1 MGRRVPFGTEIS
13 CSKGDKPFIHFIRK
27 VKKMENTKSF
37 DTAIM
42 SISPAI
48 RNVLEFLPSG
58 IKYKTE
64 EIRLRN
70 SLPVALTIGGRPIFV
85 TRNGNLCEYITKD
98 LLTATKG
105 DLEESFMLLC
115 KRSVYAHTAELKEGY
130 IVMDSGHRAG
140 VCGTITED
148 GHLRDVSSIN
158 IRIAHEVL
166 GCADN
171 IVREFDGG
179 GFLIAGPPGSG
190 KTTLLRDLIRQL
202 STGVL
207 GKYRKISVI
216 DSRGE
221 LSGSS
226 FGNCANNLGEN
237 TDILII
243 RDKAL
248 GMEIA
253 VRTLFPDI
261 VAFDE
266 IGSYAELKKV
276 SESFNA
282 GVSVLTTAHAG
293 NLDDLMTRS
302 ITKALIN
309 SGAVSKIALLSPT
322 VGDPVRIFGAEEL
335 KNYAVH

>member
-1 MGRRVPFGTEIS
+1 
-13 CSKGDKPFIHFIRK
+13 
-27 VKKMENTKSF
+27 MENTKSF
-37 DTAIM
+37 DTALQAV
-42 SISPAI
+42 SPTI
-48 RNVLEFLPSG
+48 RNVLAFLPQG
-58 IKYKTE
+58 IKNKTE

-70 SLPVALTIGGRPIFV
+70 GLPVALTVSGKPLFV
-85 TRNGNLCEYITKD
+85 TRSGNLCEYITKD
-98 LLTATKG
+98 LLTATKS
-105 DLEESFMLLC
+105 DLQDSFMLLC

-130 IVMDSGHRAG
+130 IVMDNGHRAG
-140 VCGTITED
+140 ICGTITED

-171 IVREFDGG
+171 IIKEFDMG

-202 STGVL
+202 SSGVT
-207 GKYRKISVI
+207 GKYLKLSVI

-237 TDILII
+237 TDVLII
-243 RDKAL
+243 KDKAL
-248 GMEIA
+248 GLEIA

-266 IGSYAELKKV
+266 IGSFSELNKV

-293 NLDDLMTRS
+293 SVQDLLSRS
-302 ITKALIN
+302 ITKSLIN
-309 SGAVSKIALLSPT
+309 SGAISKVALLPQSI
-322 VGDPVRIFGAEEL
+322 GDPIQIFTVKEL
-335 KNYAVH
+335 QKNAVH

>member
-1 MGRRVPFGTEIS
+1 
-13 CSKGDKPFIHFIRK
+13 
-27 VKKMENTKSF
+27 MENTKGF
-37 DTAIM
+37 DTALQAV
-42 SISPAI
+42 SPAI
-48 RNVLEFLPSG
+48 RNALTFLPQS
-58 IKYKTE
+58 IKNKTE

-70 SLPVALTIGGRPIFV
+70 GLPLALTVGGKPLFV
-85 TRNGNLCEYITKD
+85 TGSGNMCEYITKD
-98 LLTATKG
+98 LLIVTKS
-105 DLEESFMLLC
+105 DIQESFMLLC
-115 KRSVYAHTAELKEGY
+115 KRSVFAHSAELKEGY
-130 IVMDSGHRAG
+130 IVMDNGHRAG
-140 VCGTITED
+140 ICGTITED

-171 IVREFDGG
+171 IIKEFDMG

-190 KTTLLRDLIRQL
+190 KTTLLRDFIRQL
-202 STGVL
+202 SSGVW
-207 GKYRKISVI
+207 GKYLKLSVI

-226 FGNCANNLGEN
+226 FGNCANTLGEN

-243 RDKAL
+243 KDKAL
-248 GMEIA
+248 GVEIA

-266 IGSYAELKKV
+266 IGSFTELNKV

-293 NLDDLMTRS
+293 SVQDLLSRS
-302 ITKALIN
+302 ITKSLIN
-309 SGAVSKIALLSPT
+309 SGAISKVALLPPKI
-322 VGDPVRIFGAEEL
+322 GDPIQIFTAKEL
-335 KNYAVH
+335 KAYAVD

>member
-1 MGRRVPFGTEIS
+1 
-13 CSKGDKPFIHFIRK
+13 
-27 VKKMENTKSF
+27 MENTKSF
-37 DTAIM
+37 DTAI
-42 SISPAI
+42 SAISSAI
-48 RNVLEFLPSG
+48 RNVLTFLPQN
-58 IKYKTE
+58 IKNKTE

-70 SLPVALTIGGRPIFV
+70 GLPVALTIKGKPLFV
-85 TRNGNLCEYITKD
+85 TKSGNLCEYITKD
-98 LLTATKG
+98 LLTVTKS

-130 IVMDSGHRAG
+130 IVMDNGHRAG

-158 IRIAHEVL
+158 IRIAHEVI

-171 IVREFDGG
+171 IVKEFDGG

-190 KTTLLRDLIRQL
+190 KTTLLRDFIRQL
-202 STGVL
+202 STGIL
-207 GKYRKISVI
+207 GKYLKISVI

-221 LSGSS
+221 ISGSS
-226 FGNCANNLGEN
+226 FGNCVNNLGEN

-243 RDKAL
+243 KDKAL

-266 IGSYAELKKV
+266 IGSYSELNRV

-293 NLDDLMTRS
+293 NLDDLLTRS
-302 ITKALIN
+302 ITKSLID
-309 SGAVSKIALLSPT
+309 SGAISKVALLSPT
-322 VGDPVRIFGAEEL
+322 IGDPIQIFTVSEL
-335 KNYAVH
+335 ISYVAH

>member
-1 MGRRVPFGTEIS
+1 
-13 CSKGDKPFIHFIRK
+13 
-27 VKKMENTKSF
+27 MENTKSF
-37 DTAIM
+37 DTALGA
-42 SISPAI
+42 ISPTI
-48 RNVLEFLPSG
+48 RDALMLLPQS
-58 IKYKTE
+58 IKGKTE

-70 SLPVALTIGGRPIFV
+70 GLPVALTVGGKPLFV

-98 LLTATKG
+98 LLTAKKS
-105 DLEESFMLLC
+105 DLQDTFMLLC

-130 IVMDSGHRAG
+130 IVMENGHRAG

-158 IRIAHEVL
+158 IRIAHEVI
-166 GCADN
+166 GCADGL
-171 IVREFDGG
+171 VKEFDMG

-202 STGVL
+202 SAGIT
-207 GKYRKISVI
+207 GKYLKLSVI

-237 TDILII
+237 TDVLII
-243 RDKAL
+243 KDKAL
-248 GMEIA
+248 GVEIA

-266 IGSYAELKKV
+266 IGSFSELNKV

-282 GVSVLTTAHAG
+282 GVAVLTTAHAG
-293 NLDDLMTRS
+293 NLQDLMTRS
-302 ITKALIN
+302 ITKSLIN
-309 SGAVSKIALLSPT
+309 SGAISKVALLSPH
-322 VGDPVRIFGAEEL
+322 VGDPIQIFRAQEL
-335 KNYAVH
+335 KNYVAN

>member
-1 MGRRVPFGTEIS
+1 
-13 CSKGDKPFIHFIRK
+13 
-27 VKKMENTKSF
+27 MENTKSF
-37 DTAIM
+37 DTAI
-42 SISPAI
+42 SAVSPTL
-48 RNVLEFLPSG
+48 RNILTFLPQS
-58 IKYKTE
+58 IKHKTE

-70 SLPVALTIGGRPIFV
+70 GLPLALTIKGKPLFV
-85 TRNGNLCEYITKD
+85 TRSGNLCEYITKD
-98 LLTATKG
+98 LLTVTKG
-105 DLEESFMLLC
+105 DLDETFMLLC

-130 IVMDSGHRAG
+130 IVMDNGHRAG
-140 VCGTITED
+140 ICGTITED

-166 GCADN
+166 GCADS
-171 IVREFDGG
+171 IIKEFDMG

-190 KTTLLRDLIRQL
+190 KTTMLRDLIRQL
-202 STGVL
+202 SAGAW
-207 GKYRKISVI
+207 GKYLKLSVI

-221 LSGSS
+221 ISGSS

-266 IGSYAELKKV
+266 IGNFSELNKV
-276 SESFNA
+276 AESFNA

-293 NLDDLMTRS
+293 NLQDLMTRS
-302 ITKALIN
+302 ITKSLIN
-309 SGAVSKIALLSPT
+309 SGAISKVALLSPNI
-322 VGDPVRIFGAEEL
+322 GDPIKIYSVKEL
-335 KNYAVH
+335 EGYAAH

>member
-1 MGRRVPFGTEIS
+1 
-13 CSKGDKPFIHFIRK
+13 
-27 VKKMENTKSF
+27 MENTKSF
-37 DTAIM
+37 NSAIA
-42 SISPAI
+42 SICP
-48 RNVLEFLPSG
+48 RLKNVLEYLPQN

-64 EIRLRN
+64 EIRIRN
-70 SLPVALTIGGRPIFV
+70 GLPVALTIGGKPVYI
-85 TRNGNLCEYITKD
+85 TTNGGICEYISKD
-98 LLTATKG
+98 LLKAGKT

-130 IVMDSGHRAG
+130 IVMDNGHRAG
-140 VCGTITED
+140 ICGTLTED

-158 IRIAHEVL
+158 IRIAHEVI
-166 GCADN
+166 GCADS
-171 IVREFDGG
+171 IIKEFDGG

-190 KTTLLRDLIRQL
+190 KTTLLRDFIRQL
-202 STGVL
+202 STGIT
-207 GKYRKISVI
+207 GKYKKISVI

-221 LSGSS
+221 ISGSS

-243 RDKAL
+243 KDKAL

-266 IGSYAELKKV
+266 IGNNSELMRV
-276 SESFNA
+276 LESFNA
-282 GVSVLTTAHAG
+282 GVCVVTTAHAG
-293 NLDDLMTRS
+293 SIKDLTCRS

-309 SGAVSKIALLSPT
+309 SGAISKIALLPPNI
-322 VGDPVRIFGAEEL
+322 GEPMEIFSAQQL
-335 KNYAVH
+335 KKYAAY

>member
-1 MGRRVPFGTEIS
+1 
-13 CSKGDKPFIHFIRK
+13 
-27 VKKMENTKSF
+27 MENTKGF
-37 DTAIM
+37 DTALQAV
-42 SISPAI
+42 SPTI
-48 RNVLEFLPSG
+48 RNVLAFLPQG
-58 IKYKTE
+58 IKNKTE

-70 SLPVALTIGGRPIFV
+70 GLPVALTVSGKPLFV
-85 TRNGNLCEYITKD
+85 TRSGNLCEYITKD
-98 LLTATKG
+98 LLTATKS
-105 DLEESFMLLC
+105 DLQDSFMLLC

-130 IVMDSGHRAG
+130 IVMDNGHRAG
-140 VCGTITED
+140 ICGTITED

-171 IVREFDGG
+171 IIKEFDMG

-202 STGVL
+202 SSGVT
-207 GKYRKISVI
+207 GKYLKLSVI

-237 TDILII
+237 TDVLII
-243 RDKAL
+243 KDKAL
-248 GMEIA
+248 GLEIA

-266 IGSYAELKKV
+266 IGSFSELNKV

-293 NLDDLMTRS
+293 SVQDLLSRS
-302 ITKALIN
+302 ITKSLIN
-309 SGAVSKIALLSPT
+309 SGAISKVALLPQSI
-322 VGDPVRIFGAEEL
+322 GDPIQIFTVKEL
-335 KNYAVH
+335 QENAVH